1 MYFPKTAVPL
11 NQTPQPTT
19 QPVAQPKTG
28 YMPKSAVPVQ
38 PEKIPTGFNYWKGVA
53 KNALPSV
60 GRMIGD
66 VGKAAVNIFNPNWD
80 ENTLYNIGKVATG
93 VAQKF
98 TPGVQKEEEVAN
110 AVGNY
115 YKDRYGGLENIKK
128 SFYNDP
134 AGVGLDVATVLQ
146 GTGGLL
152 KGGAG
157 LATRGATEVSLTSN
171 AARLG
176 RAGSTLTKVGGA
188 IDPLTQTGRAVRAV
202 TQPVRPLFSKAVSS
216 AADFLGS
223 KAQKFNKTD
232 ITAIKEAT
240 GMNPLEYAR
249 SENLPI
255 AATNRGVSSAQ
266 EVLSNVQKEYNSMVR
281 QGKAVSRKDYVNAI
295 KQEAQNV
302 LNSGDTPSNRAI
314 AQKLLEEAKYQASK
328 KTPMTDEFLADTK
341 TSAFSQASKN
351 QINNPMVSGVEEKLG
366 RAGVETLEKV
376 APGSK
381 ATGKRLRGLREY
393 TTRLESQANT
403 GKGTQFFNLFKP
415 VGAGLLTGAGLGSFA
430 PGVGNVAGAVVG
442 ATAAA
447 IANSPQFLSFASR
460 SLTGLSKAKLPAGY
474 SKLFSRVINASKA
487 GRLFTPT
494 SQESQLIESLRPQLE
509 QKQSSDPIIQPSV
522 KPYQVPKIRRPN
534 GR

>member
-38 PEKIPTGFNYWKGVA
+38 PEKRTIGGFVGNIGKSIVNTVGDVA
-53 KNALPSV
+53 KS
-60 GRMIGD
+60 
-66 VGKAAVNIFNPNWD
+66 AVNVFNPNWD
-80 ENTLYNIGKVATG
+80 ENTLFNMGKLATG
-93 VAQKF
+93 VYHKF
-98 TPGVQKEEEVAN
+98 TPGIQKEEEVAN
-110 AVGNY
+110 QVGKF
-115 YKDRYGGLENIKK
+115 YKDRYGGWENIKK
-128 SFYNDP
+128 TVYEDP
-134 AGVGLDVATVLQ
+134 AGVALDVASVVS
-146 GTGGLL
+146 GAGGLA
-152 KGGAG
+152 KGAG
-157 LATRGATEVSLTSN
+157 M
-171 AARLG
+171 AARVPGLVK
-176 RAGSTLTKVGGA
+176 AGSTLSKVGTA
-188 IDPLTQTGRAVRAV
+188 IDPLVIAGKGVGAV
-202 TQPVRPLFSKAVSS
+202 TKPFRPVFSKAVSS

-255 AATNRGVSSAQ
+255 AATNGGVNAAQ
-266 EVLSNVQKEYNSMVR
+266 KILSNVQKEYNSMVR
-281 QGKAVSRKDYVNAI
+281 RGKAVSRKDYVNAI

-447 IANSPQFLSFASR
+447 IANSPEFLSFASR
-460 SLTGLSKAKLPAGY
+460 SLTGLSKARLPAGY